1 MTKTITGKTIRQ
13 AIRDGDIKVGDFV
26 KVDRDVS
33 CHWHEGVKILSIT
46 DDQYDGTVDVVHSKS
61 RCCCSTAQ
69 FAKGLTIEV
78 TREESPERTQTKQ
91 TTMQKI
97 TSALKRALNADL
109 QAQYRAGYINGELE
123 LTEEGRV
130 VLLAILVG
138 KFSEEFTKEANEKI
152 AGEEK

>member
-26 KVDRDVS
+26 KVNRDVT
-33 CHWHEGVKILSIT
+33 CDWHEGVKILSIT

-78 TREESPERTQTKQ
+78 TREESPEA
-91 TTMQKI
+91 I
-97 TSALKRALNADL
+97 
-109 QAQYRAGYINGELE
+109 
-123 LTEEGRV
+123 
-130 VLLAILVG
+130 VLFGA
-138 KFSEEFTKEANEKI
+138 SSKEPKT
-152 AGEEK
+152 GT